1 MMRCH
6 LLRGS
11 DPIDCDV
18 SLDEALAAPD
28 ALQLWVDIEDPT
40 PDELKLLRDRFQ
52 FHKLAVED
60 CSVPQRRSKYE
71 RYATHGF
78 VVINAL
84 DRTTHEDPLDLVA
97 VCVFIRPKL
106 VVTVRPKAV
115 RALEHVLQRLQEDP
129 ERGVGVTERLLHS
142 IIDAVVDE
150 FLPLLDEYE
159 EELADLQAR
168 VGQPGTYVPDRLVT
182 IRRELLVIRRIV
194 LPHIEVVRRL
204 TDPDATEVSPE
215 IRLYFRDVL
224 DHAMIVQD
232 TDALLLEVVNG
243 ALQLHANVVNERLNE
258 VMKFLTIVSTLML
271 PWTVISG
278 IFGMNFDVIPIA
290 HQEGGFYAA
299 VALMIGCGGGLLLYF
314 RWKGWIRLREV
325 PKPHPH

>member
-6 LLRGS
+6 LLRGAN
-11 DPIDCDV
+11 PIECDV
-18 SLDEALAAPD
+18 PLED
-28 ALQLWVDIEDPT
+28 ALNAPEGMQLWVDVQDPQPED
-40 PDELKLLRDRFQ
+40 LKVLLERFH

-84 DRTTHEDPLDLVA
+84 DRTTESDPLDLVA
-97 VCVFIRPKL
+97 VCMFIRPRL
-106 VVTVRPKAV
+106 VVTVRPKQV
-115 RALEHVLQRLQEDP
+115 RALEHVLLRLQEDP
-129 ERGVGVTERLLHS
+129 DTGVAVTERLLHS

-150 FLPLLDEYE
+150 FLPLLDTYE
-159 EELADLQAR
+159 EELADLQSR
-168 VGQPGTYVPDRLVT
+168 VGQPGTAVSDRLVT
-182 IRRELLVIRRIV
+182 IRRELLVIRRII

-204 TDPDATEVSPE
+204 TDPDTVDISPE

-224 DHAMIVQD
+224 DHAMIVND
-232 TDALLLEVVNG
+232 TDTLLLEVVNG
-243 ALQLHANVVNERLNE
+243 ALQLHSNVINERLNE
-258 VMKFLTIVSTLML
+258 IMKFLTIVSTLLL

-290 HQEGGFYAA
+290 HQKFGFYTAVFLMLSCAA
-299 VALMIGCGGGLLLYF
+299 SLLWYF
-314 RWKGWIRLREV
+314 RRRGWIRLREV
-325 PKPHPH
+325 